1 MDSDRD
7 SVLESEDGKEG
18 AVRQFLVFSFCS
30 KSACCTSV
38 NIFFLLLFNSNL
50 MKTWIKRKK

>member
-18 AVRQFLVFSFCS
+18 AVRQFLVFSFFR

-38 NIFFLLLFNSNL
+38 NNFFLL
-50 MKTWIKRKK
+50 